1 MDAKELFSM
10 INLKIRTEYSFRKAY
25 GRLDDIIK
33 NVKGN
38 AIGIADFGTWGWVKF
53 KKECKRN
60 NKKAIFGLEFAV
72 VLNAEEKTKQPTNY
86 MTMIA
91 KNLNGAKKIY
101 ELSTYSQNYYYY
113 EPRID
118 YEKLLDFVGDDVIL
132 LSGANPQVSFFKDV
146 KNFYLE
152 ASPRSPS
159 WLRKINQVSKDY
171 NIPIVACSDNY
182 YPRPE
187 NKGTYE
193 IVVGDRNRYN
203 RTTIQHIATEWEL
216 KAAMPMIDDS
226 AYKLTQKIADEIEE
240 FDLPKATNVK
250 YEPTMTLEQ
259 ICYINAEKKGINLK
273 DEVYN
278 DRLKLE
284 LNLIKEKDFEDY
296 FYVISDMVSNA
307 KSEMLVGPA
316 RGSSA
321 GSLVCYLLDITDVDP
336 IKHDLMFERFID
348 VNRLDLPDID
358 IDFPDTKRQNVI
370 DRLKTKYGEECVAR
384 IGTVSRLKPKSAL
397 TEVSKSL
404 RIPLWE
410 IEDLKKSIV
419 ERSSGDA
426 RASFCIRDTFE
437 TLEIGRKMVEK
448 YPGLKVAEDIE
459 NHARHSGQHAAGV
472 IVLNQ
477 PVKNFCSVNK
487 DGVAQIEKGDAED
500 LNILKIDALGL
511 RTLSILEDCLN
522 ELGKGRDY
530 LLNADLEDKKAFD
543 IFNKEKFA
551 GVFQFEGYALQSLC
565 KQMNIHKFL
574 DIAYITTLARPGP
587 LHCGGTTEFI
597 KRRTGEEPV
606 TYLHDSCK
614 KWTQDSYGVIIFQEQ
629 VMQIARNVGKLSW
642 EDTSSLR
649 KAMSR
654 SLGEEFFNQYWEL
667 FKDGAKEDGIEE
679 KEAKNIWEHMCTFG
693 SWAFNKS
700 HAISYAIISYW
711 CAYLKAYHPL
721 EFAVAC
727 LRNSKDDEQVI
738 KLLRELV
745 KEGFKYE
752 PFNKK
757 LSEKT
762 WAVKKGKLIGGLLGV
777 KGIGPKNADDILKR
791 RESKQKFTT
800 RQDILMNN
808 PEIPYLDVFECHTKF
823 GDYYKH
829 PERYNIQTGKVVE
842 IKNINENGE
851 YIFIGKM
858 KERNLRDLNE
868 YGNLVKRGGRKIEG
882 NNLFLNLTFEDDS
895 DMVIATI
902 DRFKYI
908 RFGKMIIEECKIGDW
923 FLIKGNIRNNWRKI
937 FISNIRKLEYDTN
950 N

>member
-1 MDAKELFSM
+1 MDAKKLSSM

-25 GRLDDIIK
+25 GRLEDVVSK
-33 NVKGN
+33 TQGS

-53 KKECKRN
+53 KKECKKQG
-60 NKKAIFGLEFAV
+60 KKPIFGMEFAV

-86 MTMIA
+86 MTIIA
-91 KNLNGAKKIY
+91 KNLNGIKKIY
-101 ELSTYSQNYYYY
+101 ELSTYSQDFFYY

-118 YEKLLDFVGDDVIL
+118 YEKLLEFVGDDVIL
-132 LSGANPQVSFFKDV
+132 LSGANPQITFFKSV

-159 WLRKINQVSKDY
+159 WLRKINQVSQDY

-187 NKGTYE
+187 HKGTYE
-193 IVVGDRNRYN
+193 IVVGDRNRYT
-203 RTTIQHIATEWEL
+203 RTTIQHIATKWEL
-216 KAAMPMIDDS
+216 KAAMPMIPDS
-226 AYKLTQKIADEIEE
+226 AYELSEKIASEIEE
-240 FDLPKATNVK
+240 FELPKATNVK
-250 YEPTMTLEQ
+250 YKPNLTLEQ
-259 ICYINAEKKGINLK
+259 ICYANAKNKKIDLSNKKYL
-273 DEVYN
+273 
-278 DRLKLE
+278 DRLNHE
-284 LNLIKEKDFEDY
+284 LKLIKEKDFEDY

-358 IDFPDTKRQNVI
+358 IDFPDVKRESVI
-370 DRLKTKYGEECVAR
+370 DRLKDKYGDECVAR

-404 RIPLWE
+404 KIPLWE

-426 RASFCIRDTFE
+426 RASFCIKDTFE

-448 YPGLKVAEDIE
+448 YPGLLSAQDIE
-459 NHARHSGQHAAGV
+459 NHARHSGKHAAGI
-472 IVLNQ
+472 IVLNDA
-477 PVKNFCSVNK
+477 VKNFCSVNK
-487 DGVAQIEKGDAED
+487 DGVAQIEKKDAEE

-511 RTLSILEDCLN
+511 RTLSILEDCLK
-522 ELGKGRDY
+522 EIGKDRSY
-530 LLNADLEDKKAFD
+530 LLDADLEDKKAFK
-543 IFNKEKFA
+543 IFNSEKFA
-551 GVFQFEGYALQSLC
+551 GLFQFEGYALQSLC
-565 KQMNIHKFL
+565 KQMNIHHFL

-606 TYLHDSCK
+606 TYLHKLCE
-614 KWTQDSYGVIIFQEQ
+614 KWTQDTYGVIIFQEQ

-642 EDTSSLR
+642 ADTSTLR
-649 KAMSR
+649 GAMSR

-667 FKDGAKEDGIEE
+667 FKDGAKDNGIEE
-679 KEAKNIWEHMCTFG
+679 KEARNIWEHMCTFG

-700 HAISYAIISYW
+700 HAISYAIISFW
-711 CAYLKAYHPL
+711 CAYLKAHHPL

-727 LRNSKDDEQVI
+727 LRNSKDDDQVI

-757 LSEKT
+757 LSELT
-762 WAVKKGKLIGGLLGV
+762 WSVRKGKLIGGLLGV
-777 KGIGPKNADDILKR
+777 KGIGPKNAEDIIKR
-791 RESKQKFTT
+791 RENKTKYTP
-800 RQDILMNN
+800 RQDVLMNN

-823 GDYYKH
+823 GDYYKN
-829 PERYNIQTGKVVE
+829 PERYNINSGKVCE
-842 IKNINENGE
+842 IKTINENGE
-851 YIFIGKM
+851 YIFIGKL

-895 DMVIATI
+895 DMIIATI

-908 RFGKMIIEECKIGDW
+908 RFGKLIVEESKNGDW

-937 FISNIRKLEYDTN
+937 FISNIRKLDNDN
-950 N
+950 NY